1 MGSSYS
7 TSMQFFVSTSKS
19 DSTSDTFQGSQFA
32 EERVASYAG
41 ALTGK
46 ELAARVVQRLK
57 LDVAPEELA
66 GEISAS
72 SVTGTVLLD
81 VTVTDPSRTRADAIA
96 DALTIEFPEFVAALE
111 DPHGDA
117 ESPVSITPTD
127 RPGPAV
133 APSPSPAVRNALFGG
148 VLGLLAGAA
157 LSVVR
162 VLLDRSVKEQDD
174 AEELAGAPVMGV
186 VFRDGALAKR
196 RTIERVEAR
205 TAEDYRQLRTNLQFL
220 DVDNPPKV
228 IMVTSSVPAEGKTTT
243 VVNLAIPL
251 ADAGPSGHRR
261 RGRPPA

>member
-1 MGSSYS
+1 VDGVPYFQPAGRWGLFVEPRAVWAAVKAGWPVTLAGLLIGAALGFGAGVVVGPSYS
-7 TSMQFFVSTSKS
+7 TSMQFFVSTSNS

-32 EERVASYAG
+32 QERVASYAG

-133 APSPSPAVRNALFGG
+133 APSPSPAVRNALFG
-148 VLGLLAGAA
+148 VSWASSRA
-157 LSVVR
+157 R
-162 VLLDRSVKEQDD
+162 RS
-174 AEELAGAPVMGV
+174 AWCGCCSTAP
-186 VFRDGALAKR
+186 
-196 RTIERVEAR
+196 
-205 TAEDYRQLRTNLQFL
+205 
-220 DVDNPPKV
+220 
-228 IMVTSSVPAEGKTTT
+228 
-243 VVNLAIPL
+243 
-251 ADAGPSGHRR
+251 
-261 RGRPPA
+261 